1 MKKVS
6 IIFNTDK
13 LGAKQFYEKSVQYFT
28 KKGIKVLELGKLCEA
43 DFVIVIGGDGTLLRG
58 SQKLIDFNKPI
69 IAVNKGSLGFLT
81 EIKEEEAF
89 IMYDRVL
96 NGEFEVEKRGF
107 LEINFKGKVYYALN
121 DAVISKN
128 SVEVKLIKV
137 DVFMDSDYV
146 NTYRA
151 DGLIVATPTGST
163 AYSLS
168 AGGPIMMPEID
179 SMILTPIA
187 PHTLSMR
194 PIVMSGNRK
203 LQFKLSEDGRASS
216 LMIDGQNRL
225 KIEKN
230 DSVEIT
236 MSKKFLNLV
245 KPDSRNFYT
254 VLREKLNWG
263 DRLC

>member
-1 MKKVS
+1 MKKVTV
-6 IIFNTDK
+6 IYNTDK
-13 LGAKQFYEKSVQYFT
+13 PGAKQFYEKSVRYFN
-28 KKGIKVLELGKLCEA
+28 KKEIEVLNIDKLDEA
-43 DFVIVIGGDGTLLRG
+43 DFAVVIGGDGTLLHA

-81 EIKEEEAF
+81 EIREEEAF
-89 IMYDRVL
+89 AMYDRVVID
-96 NGEFEVEKRGF
+96 EFEVQKRNFLKVEFKEK
-107 LEINFKGKVYYALN
+107 IYYALN

-128 SVEVKLIKV
+128 SVEVKLIKI
-137 DVFMDSDYV
+137 DTFMDLEYV

-151 DGLIVATPTGST
+151 DGLIISTPTGST

-168 AGGPIMMPEID
+168 AGGPIMMPELN

-194 PIVMSGNRK
+194 PIVMGGDRK
-203 LQFKLSEDGRASS
+203 LQFRLSEDGRASS
-216 LMIDGQNRL
+216 LMIDGQNMM

-230 DSVEIT
+230 DIVTVT
-236 MSKKFLNLV
+236 MSEKSLNLV
-245 KPDSRNFYT
+245 KPDRRNFYT

-263 DRLC
+263 DKLC